1 MEGQRRSDP
10 TFPVFLLLAAVFF
23 VFAYVTFPRR
33 DAALPTSAAA
43 KAGAAPPE
51 IKLTLTSA
59 KKRARSFL
67 PIRTA
72 ALRLR

>member
-10 TFPVFLLLAAVFF
+10 TFPVFLLLATVFFF

-33 DAALPTSAAA
+33 YAALPTSAAA
-43 KAGAAPPE
+43 EARAAPPE
-51 IKLTLTSA
+51 IKLTLISA

-67 PIRTA
+67 SISDRGA
-72 ALRLR
+72 